1 MKGDHMPFIRRRLA
15 GRLTPDARTCK
26 EPLGETK
33 GELVRKHRRE
43 LGAEKQGGPGGSGG
57 LKGLRENPA
66 PRGDGQ
72 AAGALRSRQWEQPA
86 SGGLPGPQPGF
97 KISYKDVQ
105 TRQPAWPSEALD
117 DNPW

>member
-72 AAGALRSRQWEQPA
+72 AAGGPALQTVGAAGQWGPA
-86 SGGLPGPQPGF
+86 RNAAGVQDQLQGCPNPSTRMALGGP
-97 KISYKDVQ
+97 
-105 TRQPAWPSEALD
+105 
-117 DNPW
+117 